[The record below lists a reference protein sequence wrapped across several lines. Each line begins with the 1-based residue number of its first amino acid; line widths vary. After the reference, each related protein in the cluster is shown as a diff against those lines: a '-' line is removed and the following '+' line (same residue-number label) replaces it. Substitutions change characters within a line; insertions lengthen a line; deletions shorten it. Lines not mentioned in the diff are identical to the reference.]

1 MALDATKWEIQNDK
15 DIRYIGP
22 AHGVSGANY
31 VTGIEL
37 HRWLQDLADDSGA
50 TPDDFMSI
58 IYDTPTNKLFT
69 TIIELINGY
78 NIDDTTAEY
87 VYDASIIQDNNN
99 VIYDGIQVVSN
110 AGAHIEIIQN
120 GSLVAN
126 DFWNSIPFGSSDKGI
141 NPDPTQGVSHRFML
155 KVRSGGSDIDG
166 RRIIAQTREFGFTY
180 SEFRLAG
187 GTSRGVN
194 VVPITYNADSGNT
207 TPSGTVA
214 GWTTIANLTEG
225 YALIDVDNDT
235 IDEPYYSEWDKD
247 IYTIGQF
254 FERIKYLTRRGSA
267 STLYGLNGELLRG
280 VTHDI
285 TIDGGTGTW
294 DDFEPVSW
302 TGGTG
307 QMLAVNNTTASS
319 ATKMYI
325 QLLTGVAPTDNQVIT
340 GGSSGA
346 TNTVNVTIVDRDVP
360 TKNALPL
367 CGQFTG
373 VSLSGAYGFGIEALD
388 LAASDKVVDLGGS
401 ENQPPNYVTFT
412 VNGLFST
419 EDSLLVA
426 PLGYRFNYDSEA
438 SGPFVVGETL
448 TFTSPAGTAK
458 LVALIDLGA
467 TGEMVISEPLSGSV
481 PTDNSGITGGT
492 SSATASVNGT
502 PVNSINL
509 GQLTSNGLVNGATI
523 TSIVVNETIPTDTPA
538 TGTIRI
544 QRANGVYTKHSYT
557 AYSGSTFTIGSTD
570 FSTNNI
576 DDDANIFISYIDKV
590 ATSGSE
596 SFVSIFNSARNL
608 FVRDRDGGTAGDM
621 KPIKTFE
628 SSATLSS
635 TGGSITVI
643 RTSDE

>member
-37 HRWLQDLADDSGA
+37 HRWLQDLADDAGA
-50 TPDDFMSI
+50 TPDDYMSI
-58 IYDTPTNKLFT
+58 IYDTPSNKLFT

-87 VYDASIIQDNNN
+87 IYDASIIQDSNNI
-99 VIYDGIQVVSN
+99 IYDGIQVVAN
-110 AGAHIEIIQN
+110 AGAHVEIVQN
-120 GSLVAN
+120 GALVAN

-141 NPDPTQGVSHRFML
+141 NPDATQGVSHRFML
-155 KVRSGGSDIDG
+155 KVRSAGADIDG

-194 VVPITYNADSGNT
+194 VIPLTYNSDSGNQT
-207 TPSGTVA
+207 ASGTVA
-214 GWTTIANLTEG
+214 GWTGINNVTQG
-225 YALIDVDNDT
+225 YNLIDVDNDT
-235 IDEPYYSEWDKD
+235 VGEPYYSEWDKD
-247 IYTIGQF
+247 TFTIGQF
-254 FERIKYLTRRGSA
+254 YERIKYLTRRGST

-280 VTHDI
+280 ITHEI

-294 DDFEPVSW
+294 NSFEAVSW
-302 TGGTG
+302 SGGTG
-307 QMLAVNNTTASS
+307 QMLAVNNATASS
-319 ATKMYI
+319 ATKMWI

-346 TNTVNVTIVDRDVP
+346 TNTVNVTVLERDVP

-388 LAASDKVVDLGGS
+388 LTASDKVIDLDGN
-401 ENQPPNYVTFT
+401 ENSPPNYVTFT
-412 VNGLFST
+412 VAGLVSG

-426 PLGYRFNYDSEA
+426 PLGYRFNYDAEA

-458 LVALIDLGA
+458 LVALIDLGT

-481 PTDNSGITGGT
+481 PIDNSTISGGT
-492 SSATASVNGT
+492 SSATAVVNGT

-509 GQLTSNGLVNGATI
+509 GQLSISGALTTAGVTSVVVATA
-523 TSIVVNETIPTDTPA
+523 IPTDTPA

-544 QRANGVYTKHSYT
+544 QRANGVYTKHAYT

-570 FSTNNI
+570 FSSNNA
-576 DDDANIFISYIDKV
+576 ANGANVFVSYIDKV
-590 ATSGSE
+590 AAAPSE
-596 SFVSIFNSARNL
+596 TFTSIFNATRNL
-608 FVRDRDGGTAGDM
+608 FIRDRDGGTAGDL